1 MEHPDDVPTGLPPDQ
16 PEEGPLGVD
25 DAEPEGE
32 GGEAARGP
40 EAMPGIPGD
49 EEPPQGG

>member
-25 DAEPEGE
+25 DAAPDGE
-32 GGEAARGP
+32 GDAPRGP
-40 EAMPGIPGD
+40 HAMPGIPGE
-49 EEPPQGG
+49 EEPPQAG